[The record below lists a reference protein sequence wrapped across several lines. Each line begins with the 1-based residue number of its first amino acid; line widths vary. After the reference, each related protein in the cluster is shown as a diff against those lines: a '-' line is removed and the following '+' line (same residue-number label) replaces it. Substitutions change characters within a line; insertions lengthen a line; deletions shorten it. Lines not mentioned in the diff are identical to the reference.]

1 MPAVTPKQP
10 QTELEKAIAAKM
22 RDVVDPAR
30 RVSGKPGGGQVPVP
44 HVVSFTGLI
53 SAVSDVYTNA
63 DEAIKNSV
71 ANARYMRNDLGIME
85 CLLARQRMVA
95 LLDWHLVPEDEKSA
109 DQKQLCEKLTNILN
123 RMRRFT
129 EYRRCLM
136 EAIWYGRSAVQ
147 HRWGE
152 QQIRGESFVMPS
164 PEEGRE
170 HSGWLPI
177 NGDKLVFRNDLSW
190 RSQAAGHYGQIGV
203 LINRGTLPSQIDVDC
218 VEATNRGMA
227 YFLPTWQ
234 RRLIAV
240 HKHEIED
247 AAFESPL
254 DAGAINGVG
263 IRSRIY
269 WEWFQKQEV
278 LAYLL
283 EYLERSASGIEVW
296 EYPAGNPDAKTA
308 VEAAALNRGAG
319 NKNVLLFPKPPGED
333 AALFGVHLVEPGMA
347 GADMLLNMVEKYFGH
362 RVKRF
367 ILGQTLTSEADATG
381 LGSGVAD
388 LHLDTLMQIIRYDA
402 RNLAE
407 TLTYQLVEPLKL
419 FNFPHAAGIHV
430 DLRIQTD
437 DPKAQETLN
446 AFKSAW
452 EMGARLKESDVLAV
466 IGASA
471 VTGEDVV
478 LQNKQPQ
485 GMSGFGA
492 AGQQEQQG
500 QSLGGQ
506 VRRQASFEGLSQ
518 RIQAKLQ
525 AGGIAV

>member
-1 MPAVTPKQP
+1 MAETTFKQP
-10 QTELEKAIAAKM
+10 QTELERAIAARVK
-22 RDVVDPAR
+22 DAVDPAR
-30 RVSGKPGGGQVPVP
+30 RVNGKPGGGTVPVP
-44 HVVSFTGLI
+44 HVVSFNGLV

-63 DEAIKNSV
+63 DEAIKNSI

-85 CLLARQRMVA
+85 CVLARERMVA
-95 LLDWHLVPEDEKSA
+95 LLDWHLEPEDEKSTE
-109 DQKQLCEKLTNILN
+109 QKQLCESLTKILG
-123 RMRRFT
+123 RLRRFT

-152 QQIRGESFVMPS
+152 QRIGGQSFIMPS

-170 HSGWLPI
+170 HPGWLPI

-190 RSQAAGHYGQIGV
+190 RSEAAGHFGQIGV
-203 LINRGTLPSQIDVDC
+203 LINRATLPQSIDVDC
-218 VEATNRGMA
+218 VEATNRGLA

-234 RRLIAV
+234 RRLMAV

-247 AAFESPL
+247 AAYESPL

-296 EYPAGNPDAKTA
+296 EYPAGNDEAKRA

-407 TLTYQLVEPLKL
+407 TLTYQLLEPIKL
-419 FNFPHAAGIHV
+419 FNFPQAAGIHV

-437 DPKAQETLN
+437 DPKAQETLE
-446 AFKSAW
+446 AYKSAW
-452 EMGARLKESDVLAV
+452 DMGARLKESDVLGV

-471 VTGEDVV
+471 VTNEDVI

-485 GMSGFGA
+485 QGMGGEPG
-492 AGQQEQQG
+492 GQGQP

-506 VRRQASFEGLSQ
+506 FNRQASFEGLSQ

-525 AGGIAV
+525 ASGIAV